1 MPRQGAGT
9 LPERS
14 DMGKMSREKG
24 KRGER
29 ALSNKFK
36 DYGYK
41 TRRGQQFCG
50 SNGDAD
56 VVGVP
61 GVHIECKWVESLN
74 LRKAMEQ
81 SKNDAKENEM
91 PMVFHKKNGK
101 EWLVTMSFDDF
112 IKMYREYAAGMELGE
127 DG

>member
-1 MPRQGAGT
+1 
-9 LPERS
+9 
-14 DMGKMSREKG
+14 MGKMSREKG

-101 EWLVTMSFDDF
+101 EWLVTMTFDDF
-112 IKMYREYAAGMELGE
+112 IKMYHEYAAGMELGE
-127 DG
+127 NG